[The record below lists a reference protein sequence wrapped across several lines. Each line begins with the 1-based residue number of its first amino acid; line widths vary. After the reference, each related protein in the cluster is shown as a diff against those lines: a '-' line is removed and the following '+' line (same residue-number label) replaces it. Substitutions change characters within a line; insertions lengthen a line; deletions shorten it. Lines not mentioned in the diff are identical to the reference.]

1 MNIDQVLT
9 FLDLVETKSFNATAE
24 RLRLTQS
31 AVSNRVRALE
41 TNLGKRLFTRS
52 RAGTS
57 LTTGGVRFV
66 HHARAMEQEWNEA
79 RRSVQAADNFSK
91 SLRVGVQSD
100 IATSSIGDWVVAFR
114 AAMPDTSFYVEAD
127 YSVQMST
134 DLLAGSLDIGV
145 MFAPRHFPDL
155 HNERVGDI
163 TYRMISTHAAT
174 IAEVQA
180 DRYVYACYTPAFEQK
195 HRRLLPGLAASAPVS
210 CGHSIATCTLLRSL
224 GGSAY
229 VLNDYATD
237 MVASGECTFVTDAEP
252 IVQSVYLAVH
262 IRHHHSRA
270 TRKILRIVREQ
281 FGFS

>member
-9 FLDLVETKSFNATAE
+9 FLDLLETKSFNATAE
-24 RLRLTQS
+24 RLGLTQS
-31 AVSNRVRALE
+31 TVSSRVQALE
-41 TNLGKRLFTRS
+41 INLGKRLFSRS

-57 LTTGGVRFV
+57 LTTAGTRFV
-66 HHARAMEQEWNEA
+66 HHARAMQQEWNEA
-79 RRSVQAADNFSK
+79 KRSVQTADNFSR
-91 SLRVGVQSD
+91 SLRIGVQSD

-114 AAMPDTSFYVEAD
+114 AAMPDTSFHIEAD
-127 YSVQMST
+127 YSVQMSS
-134 DLLAGSLDIGV
+134 DLLAGNLDIGV

-163 TYRMISTHAAT
+163 TYRMISTHAT
-174 IAEVQA
+174 RLAEVQP
-180 DRYVYACYTPAFEQK
+180 DRYIFACYTPAFDQK
-195 HRRLLPGLAASAPVS
+195 HRRLLPDLALGTPVS

-229 VLNDYATD
+229 VLNDYAND
-237 MVASGECTFVTDAEP
+237 MVATGQCSFVTDAEP

-262 IRHHHSRA
+262 IRHHHTRA
-270 TRKILRIVREQ
+270 TRKILHIVREQ